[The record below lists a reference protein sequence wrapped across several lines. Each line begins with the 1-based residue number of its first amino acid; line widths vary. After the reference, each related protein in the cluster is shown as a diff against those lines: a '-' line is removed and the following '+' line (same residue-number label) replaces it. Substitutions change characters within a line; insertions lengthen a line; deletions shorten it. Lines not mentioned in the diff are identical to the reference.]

1 VTTGPSQRG
10 PRVLPEQMQERA
22 RALAA
27 GDRESWTPPT
37 PRDAATVC
45 LLRERPGG
53 LEVFLLR
60 RSKNMSFAAGM
71 YVFPGGSVDP
81 SDMSLDLSGPGDWE
95 LMGRRSSSRAPR
107 ALLAAAVRETFEE
120 AAVLLAVNDDGRA
133 PATDDRFETDRQA
146 VLDGR
151 LDLRDLLGLRAL
163 HLDPALLPL
172 VGHWVTPEV
181 EARRFDTR
189 FFVAAMPE
197 GQIARDV
204 GGESD
209 HGTWVRPADALAAY
223 TTGELGLL
231 PPTHATLRWLSGW
244 ATVPAALE
252 GAANAVVRPIL
263 PRPLPDGAGGVRWGV
278 VDARTGE
285 ELSWAATSVTT
296 ALDPAAMAAFFRRGP
311 AGSESQGVAS
321 PLADAVGDAG
331 STA

>member
-1 VTTGPSQRG
+1 
-10 PRVLPEQMQERA
+10 MQDRA
-22 RALAA
+22 RSLIA
-27 GDRESWTPPT
+27 GDRDSWTPPT

-45 LLRERPGG
+45 LLRERPTG

-60 RSKNMSFAAGM
+60 RSKNMKFAAGM

-81 SDMSLDLSGPGDWE
+81 SDVSVDLSGSGDWE

-120 AAVLLAVNDDGRA
+120 AAVLLAVNDAGLA
-133 PATDDRFETDRQA
+133 PDTDDRFEADRQA

-151 LDLRDLLGLRAL
+151 LDLRDLLGLRSL

-181 EARRFDTR
+181 EGRRFDTR

-209 HGTWVRPADALAAY
+209 HGTWMRPADALAAY
-223 TTGELGLL
+223 TASELDLL
-231 PPTHATLRWLSGW
+231 PPTHTTLSWLGGW
-244 ATVPAALE
+244 TTVAAALE

-263 PRPLPDGAGGVRWGV
+263 PRLLSDGAGGVRWAV

-285 ELSWAATSVTT
+285 ELSWADTSVTAT
-296 ALDPAAMAAFFRRGP
+296 SGVDALAAFFRHGP
-311 AGSESQGVAS
+311 AGSESQGTAS
-321 PLADAVGDAG
+321 PLADAAGEEG